1 MAKEHNF
8 GMDSGRKF
16 KKHLI
21 NSNPKDLIREI
32 KCRPGLYDKEQLE
45 QPKREHKQQLWKE
58 VAESLTPSDVWESYD
73 ENEKHMK
80 SKFPKKHI
88 KL

>member
-8 GMDSGRKF
+8 GMDGGRKF

-88 KL
+88 K